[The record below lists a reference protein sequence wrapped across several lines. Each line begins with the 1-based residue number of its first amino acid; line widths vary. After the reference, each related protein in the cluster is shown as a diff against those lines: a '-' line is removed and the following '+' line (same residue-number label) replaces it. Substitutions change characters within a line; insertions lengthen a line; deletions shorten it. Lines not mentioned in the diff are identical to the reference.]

1 MRIFDSIKN
10 FKMPRPVVKVRNLK
24 ELLNITTRREKT
36 RETICSAIKSRRT
49 IEFYYHGGYRTVEP
63 FCLGM
68 VMSGE
73 RDNES
78 LLCYQ
83 VGGFSE
89 LREAVEWK
97 LYRASEMEDI
107 TVLNEQ
113 FGGDRPGY
121 APDDIDMIAIYCC
134 VTPVRG
140 APEVKAAVKPKISG
154 IQKAD
159 ARALTHNEL
168 MRRFRFTHPIPI
180 PDLYTYMFYG
190 PWIKPPPERTE
201 WKNKHFAWAFGQSYL
216 ELQNA

>member
-1 MRIFDSIKN
+1 MRMLERLRNLSI
-10 FKMPRPVVKVRNLK
+10 PLPAVKVPSLK
-24 ELLNITTRREKT
+24 ELLNITTKREKT

-63 FCLGM
+63 FCLGA

-107 TVLNEQ
+107 TLINEQ

-121 APDDIDMIAIYCC
+121 DPDDIDMVAIYCR
-134 VTPVRG
+134 VTPVKG
-140 APEVKAAVKPKISG
+140 LPETKAAVKQKIGG
-154 IQKAD
+154 IQKAE

-180 PDLYTYMFYG
+180 PELYTYMFSG
-190 PWIKPPPERTE
+190 PWTKHPPERTE
-201 WKNKHFAWAFGQSYL
+201 WKNRHFARSFGQSYL
-216 ELQNA
+216 VVQTA